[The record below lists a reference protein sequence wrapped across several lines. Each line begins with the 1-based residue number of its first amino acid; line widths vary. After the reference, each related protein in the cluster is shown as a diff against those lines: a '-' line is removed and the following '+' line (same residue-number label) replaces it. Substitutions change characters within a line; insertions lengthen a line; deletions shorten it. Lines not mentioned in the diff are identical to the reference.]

1 MSGDNHC
8 AMPSDVV
15 VLPREQFSE
24 LLEEAA
30 RRGAENALR
39 DAGVDGA
46 VRLAKRVDGISD
58 KIITVL
64 VGSIVLGLVTAAW
77 SGIVALVRLKGG

>member
-30 RRGAENALR
+30 KQGAEKALR
-39 DAGVDGA
+39 EAGVDGA

-58 KIITVL
+58 KIIATVVNSL
-64 VGSIVLGLVTAAW
+64 VMGLMVATLTGIVLLFRA
-77 SGIVALVRLKGG
+77 KGG

>member
-1 MSGDNHC
+1 
-8 AMPSDVV
+8 MPSDVV

-77 SGIVALVRLKGG
+77 SGIVALARLKGG